1 MTTERHYWVPE
12 HRQQGGC
19 SVTHLSSLPAGYA
32 ASLRMMGQRLG
43 GRRQNRWDQLGDGAS
58 RQKQGATASPSHSPS
73 SSVPTVT
80 PTPHSSPSYLF
91 IFHLSHLHVWARTV
105 TDAEPPSSS
114 EALLAGLQFNQ
125 CSAESKGQTVGG
137 QWAVGGSIL
146 IISLNETGHH

>member
-1 MTTERHYWVPE
+1 MERHYWVPE

-19 SVTHLSSLPAGYA
+19 SITHLSPPPAGYG
-32 ASLRMMGQRLG
+32 ASPEMMGLRLAR
-43 GRRQNRWDQLGDGAS
+43 RRQGRWDQLGDSAS
-58 RQKQGATASPSHSPS
+58 RQKRGVERN
-73 SSVPTVT
+73 SVSIAFALLIGSNGDPPLLTQ
-80 PTPHSSPSYLF
+80 LF
-91 IFHLSHLHVWARTV
+91 THFHLYHLHVWARTA

-114 EALLAGLQFNQ
+114 EALLAGLQFNH